1 MRRLFSSATLVL
13 SLLLLGFSVACQ
25 QAAPPAP
32 PDTRAADAQAVRAA
46 DEAWSKAAAAKDLEG
61 CLSFLADDIT
71 TLAPNSPVK
80 TGKDAA
86 RKSWTESF
94 TRPGFSISWKID
106 KVEAS
111 GGDLA
116 YSMGSYEESMD
127 DAKGKPVTDRG
138 KYVTIWKKQADG
150 KWKAVVDAFNS
161 DLLKPEAGKK

>member
-1 MRRLFSSATLVL
+1 M
-13 SLLLLGFSVACQ
+13 
-25 QAAPPAP
+25 
-32 PDTRAADAQAVRAA
+32 
-46 DEAWSKAAAAKDLEG
+46 
-61 CLSFLADDIT
+61 
-71 TLAPNSPVK
+71 K

-116 YSMGSYEESMD
+116 YSLGAYEESMD
-127 DAKGKPVTDRG
+127 DAKGNVLTDRG

-150 KWKAVVDAFNS
+150 TWKAAVDAFNS
-161 DLLKPEAGKK
+161 DLTKPEETKK